1 MLLSLSLLNLVNRS
15 SQSCHREIKHWE
27 SFSTNLEASELFAT
41 ISKTVIMSIT
51 HWIIV
56 YYQWDDAFLVF
67 LLLAHHGVWLSGPSL
82 PIGKDTDVISLKG
95 MQKHFLPYV
104 FINLPLACKVH
115 IFWLLKTREIILNVS
130 RTAIMI
136 IVDLK
141 IAAGSCIRGRF
152 TS

>member
-1 MLLSLSLLNLVNRS
+1 MR
-15 SQSCHREIKHWE
+15 K
-27 SFSTNLEASELFAT
+27 FFTNLEASEIFAT

-67 LLLAHHGVWLSGPSL
+67 LLLAHHGIWLSGPSL

-95 MQKHFLPYV
+95 MQKHFFPYV

-115 IFWLLKTREIILNVS
+115 IFWLLKTETHRSPREIILNVS

-136 IVDLK
+136 IVELK
-141 IAAGSCIRGRF
+141 IAAVSCIRGRF